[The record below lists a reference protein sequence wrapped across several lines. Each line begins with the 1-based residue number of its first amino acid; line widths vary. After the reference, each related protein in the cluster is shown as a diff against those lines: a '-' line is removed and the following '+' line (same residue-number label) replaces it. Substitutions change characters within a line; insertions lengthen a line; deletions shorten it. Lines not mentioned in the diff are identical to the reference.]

1 MTGFMSLKTRSEK
14 MPNANKLKSVNIKG
28 KQYVEVNER
37 IKYFRENYEG
47 WSLTTELVS
56 LENGICVMKA
66 TVRDTDNVVKATG
79 FAYEKEGSSFINE
92 TSYIENCE
100 TSAWGRALG
109 NLGIGIDASIAS
121 AEEVQNAQLNQHDK
135 KDFDLKEA
143 DARIAKAKTEDE
155 VRKIYAEAPQGLR
168 KYLEKGCKSRIA
180 ELKS

>member
-1 MTGFMSLKTRSEK
+1 

-66 TVRDTDNVVKATG
+66 TVRDKDNVVKATG

-121 AEEVQNAQLNQHDK
+121 AEEVQNAQLNQQDK
-135 KDFDLKEA
+135 KDFDLGEA
-143 DARIAKAKTEDE
+143 DARIAGYRASLG
-155 VRKIYAEAPQGLR
+155 V
-168 KYLEKGCKSRIA
+168 
-180 ELKS
+180 